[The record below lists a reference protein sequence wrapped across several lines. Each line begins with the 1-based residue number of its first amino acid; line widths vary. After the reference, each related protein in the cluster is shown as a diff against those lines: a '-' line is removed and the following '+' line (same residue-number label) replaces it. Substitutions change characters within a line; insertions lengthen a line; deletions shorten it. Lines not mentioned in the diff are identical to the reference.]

1 MLLFCKQKSTNFQ
14 IQPEPN
20 KNNKTHHYH
29 QQQRIKKEKKKSE
42 GEGREGGKTSGKS
55 RMRPHFQNQI
65 ANKLIKPESY
75 VFLLVT
81 IFQYSVKRSRK
92 GKLMSKPSPT
102 FN

>member
-65 ANKLIKPESY
+65 ANKLIKSDSCIS
-75 VFLLVT
+75 LLVT
-81 IFQYSVKRSRK
+81 VFQYSVKK
-92 GKLMSKPSPT
+92 KQKKKTAEQTKPYL
-102 FN
+102 